1 MLLTVGSTVGAGIF
15 FKNGTILGNTGSIT
29 LSLIS
34 WVIAAFAIF
43 CIGMTLSEIIKKSG
57 DANSMGTIGWI
68 KTFCNTSIYRGF
80 RNFMS
85 CLYLPTTSW
94 FMAFY
99 ATMSLQDSIS
109 VYTNFQIPWW
119 VIITIAFF
127 IMVYFYYLSIANKR
141 VGVIQNNIMVFIKFI
156 PILFSIFGGLIIYAY
171 LGEPQNPVLKVC
183 NAISSSDK
191 PMTLTKLTPF
201 LGVIASIP
209 AIFFAFDGFYASSG
223 LYSDLKD
230 KKYFSTGISL
240 GIIITAIVYLLIS
253 LGLLLGA
260 KDGNITSVL
269 SSMPTNVGKAI
280 SFIVEFC
287 IFWAVLGII
296 NGFAIYSGDF
306 YKSLFKDKDTNKLL
320 VYIKKKFNI
329 EDRRMLALV
338 ITVFFAITFVLLTIC
353 GSFYF
358 HNLYDSTEYYD
369 RISKS
374 IYQFCDIVS
383 NWTSLIVFVGIGITL
398 FCAIFKKVF
407 NNKVLWLAVIAI
419 LIITISSVYEITS
432 SFFNF
437 GTAIDFQIKNP
448 NTSLIEYL
456 IPSILQI
463 VFLFLLSGVCFAPYI
478 KSKVLRKI

>member
-1 MLLTVGSTVGAGIF
+1 
-15 FKNGTILGNTGSIT
+15 
-29 LSLIS
+29 
-34 WVIAAFAIF
+34 
-43 CIGMTLSEIIKKSG
+43 
-57 DANSMGTIGWI
+57 
-68 KTFCNTSIYRGF
+68 
-80 RNFMS
+80 
-85 CLYLPTTSW
+85 
-94 FMAFY
+94 MAFY

-287 IFWAVLGII
+287 IF
-296 NGFAIYSGDF
+296 
-306 YKSLFKDKDTNKLL
+306 
-320 VYIKKKFNI
+320 
-329 EDRRMLALV
+329 
-338 ITVFFAITFVLLTIC
+338 
-353 GSFYF
+353 
-358 HNLYDSTEYYD
+358 
-369 RISKS
+369 
-374 IYQFCDIVS
+374 
-383 NWTSLIVFVGIGITL
+383 
-398 FCAIFKKVF
+398 
-407 NNKVLWLAVIAI
+407 
-419 LIITISSVYEITS
+419 
-432 SFFNF
+432 
-437 GTAIDFQIKNP
+437 
-448 NTSLIEYL
+448 
-456 IPSILQI
+456 
-463 VFLFLLSGVCFAPYI
+463 
-478 KSKVLRKI
+478 